1 MKRTERKMK
10 MENTNEN
17 VATENVEIVA
27 EVTLNEKE
35 KTPGKVLSL
44 VSLILGI
51 VSLSFA
57 AISVLGLVG
66 TLIMSFIIDIVI
78 GLSSIAPFVHMIT
91 CIPITALAIVGIVLA
106 SIAKKKGNI
115 SSQRKLAMLFSCF
128 ALVVSVLLI
137 VGLAVLSLFSFVLDV
152 VIFVV
157 SFIFAFIVSFVAELL
172 VVLSPAL
179 MPILTLLAGVVAMF
193 GDTIIQE
200 VFEAL
205 IYLFDTY
212 VVNGA
217 GVIFWM

>member
-1 MKRTERKMK
+1 
-10 MENTNEN
+10 
-17 VATENVEIVA
+17 
-27 EVTLNEKE
+27 
-35 KTPGKVLSL
+35 
-44 VSLILGI
+44 LGI

-91 CIPITALAIVGIVLA
+91 CIPITVLAIVGIVLA

-115 SSQRKLAMLFSCF
+115 SSQRKLAMFFSCF

-157 SFIFAFIVSFVAELL
+157 SFLFAFIVSFVAELL
-172 VVLSPAL
+172 VVISPAL
-179 MPILTLLAGVVAMF
+179 MPILTLLAGVVAIF